1 MITFNLWDT
10 ATFAGRRT
18 GQLFYIWTK
27 IFSQNVAYDNLYENG
42 GEWMSNEFV
51 VRSLEEI
58 KFWSRIMKEHALFLS
73 LGFTV
78 NEKKLIEEAQQF
90 IAIFERI
97 EERLSVFTVHSDPRE
112 VEAFNMQVYQSVASI
127 WAFKRKV
134 LGLILRC
141 EIRSNN
147 YPLLVDHTSREAA
160 YFANRLKDL
169 NEGKLQPLPEAIIKE
184 NIFFLKIMADHA
196 KFIGHLLDPSE
207 RKLVEQAREFSHDFD
222 QLMYQAIDLDSMRPQ
237 SETPPLLDQFLDQ
250 NRVSVV
256 SLRDFKKTARDLI
269 EECRI
274 KSNIHPLLADHVFR
288 EAERFIEIIDI
299 FEVSLKNTNS

>member
-1 MITFNLWDT
+1 MT
-10 ATFAGRRT
+10 
-18 GQLFYIWTK
+18 
-27 IFSQNVAYDNLYENG
+27 
-42 GEWMSNEFV
+42 NEFV
-51 VRSLEEI
+51 VRSLDEI
-58 KFWSRIMKEHALFLS
+58 RFWSRIMKEHALFLS

-90 IAIFERI
+90 IAVFERI
-97 EERLSVFTVHSDPRE
+97 EEQLASYSEQSDPRQIY
-112 VEAFNMQVYQSVASI
+112 AFNAEVYQAVASI
-127 WAFKRKV
+127 WAYKRKV

-141 EIRSNN
+141 EIRTNN
-147 YPLLVDHTSREAA
+147 YPLLVDHVSREAA
-160 YFANRLKDL
+160 YFANRLQDL
-169 NEGKLQPLPEAIIKE
+169 NAGNLQPLPEAIIKE

-222 QLMYQAIDLDSMRPQ
+222 QLMYQAIDLDSMRPE
-237 SETPPLLDQFLDQ
+237 SETGPLLDQFLDQ

-288 EAERFIEIIDI
+288 EANRFVEIIDM
-299 FEVSLKNTNS
+299 FEESLLNSNTGANC